1 MDAGDATSEVDRAR
15 GSGAT
20 GTDPTSAT
28 GADPT
33 SATGADP
40 TSATGADPTS
50 ATGAGA
56 ISERSTGAARFELN
70 VAAITEA
77 VAAEHPER
85 DCIVFGDRRMSWAEV
100 ADRSRRLALVL
111 RAAGAGPT
119 ASFGSGGRHESVHD
133 HVALY
138 LLNGNEYLE
147 GMLGA
152 WKARCAPFNV
162 NYRYVAEE
170 LRYLLDDAST
180 RVVIVGERFAPTLA
194 SVLSELDREPTLI
207 LQVADGSGHDLVPG
221 ALDYEEALASAAPA
235 GTPAVLPDELVDAW
249 SGDDLYLCYTGG
261 TTGMPKGAMWRQE
274 DFLIAALG
282 VRRRDGT
289 DFAAMDEVLA
299 GAKDATLRALPAPP
313 LMHGAAHWNAL
324 SCWIAGGTV
333 IIQDHPEHLDA
344 TDLLTTVQRHRAT
357 SLLVVGDPI
366 ARPVA
371 DELRRAA
378 DFGEPYDLS
387 SLRHLLSGGA
397 VLSPGLKA
405 ELLELVPGLVIVD
418 VLGSTESG
426 RQGVSNVRSGDDTS
440 GGFAPADTVVVLD
453 ASMTRRLRPGDD
465 EIGWLAQS
473 GRVPLGYLNDPVKT
487 AATFPEVD
495 GVRYAVAGDR
505 ARLAADGRIEL
516 HGRDS
521 VCINTGGEKVFAEEV
536 ETAIKTHPGVFDA
549 VVCGR
554 PSSRWGQ
561 EVVAI
566 VQLRPGV
573 EVTDEALRSSAAE
586 HVARFKLPRAIIR
599 VDEVVRSPSG
609 KADYRWA
616 QQSAVERPDSGH
628 PD

>member
-1 MDAGDATSEVDRAR
+1 MDAGN
-15 GSGAT
+15 
-20 GTDPTSAT
+20 
-28 GADPT
+28 
-33 SATGADP
+33 
-40 TSATGADPTS
+40 
-50 ATGAGA
+50 
-56 ISERSTGAARFELN
+56 STRTAVSRIPGHFELN

-77 VAAEHPER
+77 VAASHPDR
-85 DCIVFGDRRMSWAEV
+85 DCLIFRDRRLSWAEV
-100 ADRSRRLALVL
+100 SDRTRRLALVL
-111 RAAGAGPT
+111 HAAGVGPT
-119 ASFGSGGRHESVHD
+119 ASFGAVDRHESVHD

-138 LLNGNEYLE
+138 LHNGNEYLE
-147 GMLGA
+147 GMVGA

-170 LRYLLDDAST
+170 LRYLLDDSGA
-180 RVVIVGERFAPTLA
+180 RVVIVHECFAATLSEVVATLA
-194 SVLSELDREPTLI
+194 SAPSLI

-221 ALDYEEALASAAPA
+221 AVDYEAALAAVAPA
-235 GTPAVLPDELVDAW
+235 GTPVELPHDLIDGW

-289 DFAAMDEVLA
+289 DFDSMEEILA
-299 GAKDATLRALPAPP
+299 GAQKGSLRALPAPP

-333 IIQDHPEHLDA
+333 IIQDHPEHLDPV
-344 TDLLTTVQRHRAT
+344 DLLATVQRHRAT
-357 SLLVVGDPI
+357 SLLVVGDPV

-371 DELRRAA
+371 DELARASDA
-378 DFGEPYDLS
+378 GDPYDLS

-397 VLSPGLKA
+397 VLSPGLKS
-405 ELLELVPGLVIVD
+405 ELLDLVAGLAIVD

-440 GGFAPADTVVVLD
+440 TGFAPAATAVVLD
-453 ASMTRRLRPGDD
+453 ESLTRRLEPGDD
-465 EIGWLAQS
+465 QIGWLAQS

-505 ARLAADGRIEL
+505 ARLRSDGSIEL

-536 ETAIKTHPGVFDA
+536 ETAIKNHPGVFDA

-554 PSSRWGQ
+554 PSAKWGQ
-561 EVVAI
+561 EVVAL
-566 VQLRPGV
+566 VKLRDGV
-573 EVTDEALRSSAAE
+573 EVTDDALRATAAE
-586 HVARFKLPRAIIR
+586 HIARYKLPKAIIFL
-599 VDEVVRSPSG
+599 DAIARSPSG

-616 QQSAVERPDSGH
+616 QQTALAHDPR
-628 PD
+628 